1 MEFPGQRSI
10 LSHSCD
16 LHHSCGNTVSFSH
29 QAWPG
34 METASQ
40 HCRDTAN
47 PTVLQWELLELFT
60 KQLGAH
66 NVLGTYMMSLSDY
79 S

>member
-47 PTVLQWELLELFT
+47 PIGPQWEL
-60 KQLGAH
+60 Q
-66 NVLGTYMMSLSDY
+66 
-79 S
+79 